1 MRFRPGGLVVGPGRA
16 TRRGYQRAAG
26 PPQSTGGAPDPGERR
41 RFARTLPGS
50 CSPCS
55 PAAATCWPT
64 RSAPAAWARSGAP
77 GTATSAAGSRPSWLA
92 ADDAASLQRF
102 ARERGLRV
110 RHRHV
115 VQPLGSRRRRSSP
128 WTWCA
133 AATSSSCSRGT
144 VRCPT
149 ATCAWSWTRCS
160 RPWWRC
166 TRRGWCTATSSRAT
180 SSSSPPA
187 PAGRG
192 SASATSASRSRA
204 ATPGSRE
211 HPAASAPAATC
222 LPSRS
227 PAPRPTRGRTCTPRG
242 WSRPSC

>member
-26 PPQSTGGAPDPGERR
+26 PPQSTGGQRTPADGAGSRVRCPGHVW
-41 RFARTLPGS
+41 
-50 CSPCS
+50 PCS

-102 ARERGLRV
+102 ARERGAAGAAPPRRAADGPRRPLHHGPGARRRPRAAARAARSAARQLRARGPGPGARGPGGGARSGAGAPRRQAGQPPPRAH
-110 RHRHV
+110 RHRPAV
-115 VQPLGSRRRRSSP
+115 GPPRRLRH
-128 WTWCA
+128 
-133 AATSSSCSRGT
+133 RGR
-144 VRCPT
+144 VP
-149 ATCAWSWTRCS
+149 
-160 RPWWRC
+160 
-166 TRRGWCTATSSRAT
+166 
-180 SSSSPPA
+180 
-187 PAGRG
+187 
-192 SASATSASRSRA
+192 

>member
-26 PPQSTGGAPDPGERR
+26 PPQSTGGQRTPANGR
-41 RFARTLPGS
+41 RFARTLPRS
-50 CSPCS
+50 CLGPCS

-77 GTATSAAGSRPSWLA
+77 GTATNAAGSRPSWLA
-92 ADDAASLQRF
+92 PTTPPPSS
-102 ARERGLRV
+102 
-110 RHRHV
+110 
-115 VQPLGSRRRRSSP
+115 GSRGSEGCGCGTATSCSRRAATTSSP

-192 SASATSASRSRA
+192 SASATSASRSRP